1 MYTLKL
7 LLMFKMQSE
16 VHMLFKKN
24 INYKFQKFMKK
35 TSNHCLAEAFA
46 EKCVSLGFVEMHS
59 FLAWKLN
66 MLFFIFFLVKTE

>member
-24 INYKFQKFMKK
+24 TSFKSLWKK
-35 TSNHCLAEAFA
+35 TPAIIA
-46 EKCVSLGFVEMHS
+46 
-59 FLAWKLN
+59 
-66 MLFFIFFLVKTE
+66 